1 MFKLP
6 GAHKSGWISAMD
18 NIKQSNIFA
27 TAGIDH
33 AVKLWAI
40 ESDAKGDPKG
50 IHPLREVEVKGIIT
64 DLKLR

>member
-1 MFKLP
+1 
-6 GAHKSGWISAMD
+6 MD

-33 AVKLWAI
+33 VVKLWAI

-50 IHPLREVEVKGIIT
+50 INPFQ
-64 DLKLR
+64 

>member
-50 IHPLREVEVKGIIT
+50 IHPLREV
-64 DLKLR
+64 